1 MFKMM
6 QLKFSTN
13 HLNTMDAFWLVVATI
28 VVIYILLCAY
38 AIKNPPKY
46 VKLKSPAFKARIIAH
61 RGGAGEHV
69 ENTLSAMLL
78 AVEKKVD
85 MLELDVHITKDEQ
98 VVVCHDDHLLR
109 VAGVDSY
116 ISKLNYNELPFL
128 KNNIPLDEHSEVAGG
143 STQNPMDRRI
153 PLLEEVLKQTYP
165 IPVNIDIKINND
177 KLIEKT
183 AEIVSTSKREN
194 SVAWGNFDEKIVRK
208 LHKANQN
215 VDLICSTRTVLKI
228 IFLFYI
234 GLLPFIPLK
243 ENFLELPVLTTL
255 YKLLLNPLLF
265 KHLKKRGMQIFLWV
279 LNTPEEF
286 EHAFRV
292 GTDGIITDYPTLLS
306 DFIKNGDNLSKNLIM
321 SLAEELLADLEEGE
335 DDDYNVV
342 EEAAQVEEKETRA
355 KGIYN
360 RVTAVAHLLHSDH
373 FQGIMQ
379 RITDRIENSHL
390 TTISGPVESHPE
402 YLLIVDANG
411 LAAEIDN
418 EIAVVHKFVRD
429 KYAKRF
435 PELESLVP
443 MPMEYVACVKELG
456 NDILDKAKHNEQLQ
470 NILLPSTVI
479 VISVT
484 ASTTQG
490 ECLTDEELAVVM
502 EGCEMAI
509 QLNDA
514 KLKIYQFVESRM
526 HCIAPNLSVILGP
539 EIAAKLMGTAGGITQ
554 LSKIPAC
561 NVLILGSQKRML
573 SGFSSTTILPHTGY
587 IYYTPLVQSLPADLR
602 RKAARLVA
610 AKCTLAARIDSV
622 HSHSD
627 GSAGLK
633 LAEEVRSKFE
643 KWQEPPPKKLIK
655 PLSKPL
661 DQASKK
667 RGGRRIRKMKERLG
681 LTELRRKAN
690 RMNFGQ
696 IEEDI
701 LQEHMG
707 FSLGQAKSGGPGG
720 RLRTPQVDQKSRA
733 RMSKT
738 LQRNMQK
745 QQSAFG
751 SVTSVRRQLAGT
763 ISTVTFTPVQG
774 LEIVNPQAAEKDKSA
789 ESTNA
794 KYFREDAEFIK
805 VETPIP
811 GHHNNQSK

>member
-1 MFKMM
+1 
-6 QLKFSTN
+6 
-13 HLNTMDAFWLVVATI
+13 MDAFWLVVATTVI
-28 VVIYILLCAY
+28 IYILFCAY
-38 AIKNPPKY
+38 AIQNPPKY
-46 VKLKSPAFKARIIAH
+46 VMMKAAAFKAKIIAH

-78 AVEKKVD
+78 AAEKKVD

-109 VAGVDSY
+109 VSGVDNY

-128 KNNIPLDEHSEVAGG
+128 KNNIPLDEHSEVLGG
-143 STQNPMDRRI
+143 STQNLMDRRI
-153 PLLEEVLKQTYP
+153 PLLEEILKQTYP

-183 AEIVSTSKREN
+183 AEIVSISKREN

-208 LHKANQN
+208 LHKANRN
-215 VDLICSTRTVLKI
+215 VNLICSTRTTI
-228 IFLFYI
+228 R
-234 GLLPFIPLK
+234 
-243 ENFLELPVLTTL
+243 
-255 YKLLLNPLLF
+255 LLLNPVLF

-306 DFIKNGDNLSKNLIM
+306 DFIKNRDNLSKITIDIQNQLADDIRIVDGMSTLQARVFGWECLRKRIPENLVM
-321 SLAEELLADLEEGE
+321 SLAEELLADLEEGD
-335 DDDYNVV
+335 DDDYNVA
-342 EEAAQVEEKETRA
+342 EEAAEGEEKETRTRS
-355 KGIYN
+355 IYN

-379 RITDRIENSHL
+379 RIADRMENSHL
-390 TTISGPVESHPE
+390 TNISGPVESHPE

-435 PELESLVP
+435 PELESLVQ

-490 ECLTDEELAVVM
+490 ECLTDEELAIVM

-561 NVLILGSQKRML
+561 NVLILGSQKRTL

-587 IYYTPLVQSLPADLR
+587 IYYTPLVQSLPVDLR

-627 GSAGLK
+627 GSVGLK

-707 FSLGQAKSGGPGG
+707 FSLGQAKTGGPGG

-745 QQSAFG
+745 QQSTFG

-789 ESTNA
+789 EAAGA

-811 GHHNNQSK
+811 GHHHNHQSK

>member
-1 MFKMM
+1 
-6 QLKFSTN
+6 
-13 HLNTMDAFWLVVATI
+13 MDAFWLVVATTVI
-28 VVIYILLCAY
+28 IYILFCAY
-38 AIKNPPKY
+38 AIQNPPKY
-46 VKLKSPAFKARIIAH
+46 VMMKAPAFKAKIIAH

-78 AVEKKVD
+78 AAEKKVD

-109 VAGVDSY
+109 VSGVDNY

-128 KNNIPLDEHSEVAGG
+128 KNNIPLDEHSEVLGG
-143 STQNPMDRRI
+143 STQNLMDRRI
-153 PLLEEVLKQTYP
+153 PLLEEILKQTYP

-177 KLIEKT
+177 KLIEK
-183 AEIVSTSKREN
+183 
-194 SVAWGNFDEKIVRK
+194 
-208 LHKANQN
+208 
-215 VDLICSTRTVLKI
+215 
-228 IFLFYI
+228 
-234 GLLPFIPLK
+234 
-243 ENFLELPVLTTL
+243 
-255 YKLLLNPLLF
+255 
-265 KHLKKRGMQIFLWV
+265 
-279 LNTPEEF
+279 
-286 EHAFRV
+286 
-292 GTDGIITDYPTLLS
+292 
-306 DFIKNGDNLSKNLIM
+306 NLVM
-321 SLAEELLADLEEGE
+321 SLAEELLADLEEGD
-335 DDDYNVV
+335 DDDYNVA
-342 EEAAQVEEKETRA
+342 EEAAEGEEKETRTRS
-355 KGIYN
+355 IYN

-379 RITDRIENSHL
+379 RIADRMENSHL
-390 TTISGPVESHPE
+390 TNISGPVESHPE

-435 PELESLVP
+435 PELESLVQ

-490 ECLTDEELAVVM
+490 ECLTDEELAIVM

-561 NVLILGSQKRML
+561 NVLILGSQKRTL

-587 IYYTPLVQSLPADLR
+587 IYYTPLVQSLPVDLR

-627 GSAGLK
+627 GSVGLK

-707 FSLGQAKSGGPGG
+707 FSLGQAKTGGPGG

-745 QQSAFG
+745 QQSTFG

-789 ESTNA
+789 EAASA

-811 GHHNNQSK
+811 GHHHNHQSK

>member
-1 MFKMM
+1 ME
-6 QLKFSTN
+6 
-13 HLNTMDAFWLVVATI
+13 AFWLVVATTVI
-28 VVIYILLCAY
+28 IYILFCAY
-38 AIKNPPKY
+38 AIQNPPKY
-46 VKLKSPAFKARIIAH
+46 VMMKAPAFKAKIIAH
-61 RGGAGEHV
+61 RG
-69 ENTLSAMLL
+69 
-78 AVEKKVD
+78 
-85 MLELDVHITKDEQ
+85 
-98 VVVCHDDHLLR
+98 
-109 VAGVDSY
+109 
-116 ISKLNYNELPFL
+116 
-128 KNNIPLDEHSEVAGG
+128 EVPGG
-143 STQNPMDRRI
+143 STQNLMDRRI
-153 PLLEEVLKQTYP
+153 PLLEEILKQTYP

-177 KLIEKT
+177 KLIEK
-183 AEIVSTSKREN
+183 
-194 SVAWGNFDEKIVRK
+194 
-208 LHKANQN
+208 
-215 VDLICSTRTVLKI
+215 
-228 IFLFYI
+228 
-234 GLLPFIPLK
+234 
-243 ENFLELPVLTTL
+243 
-255 YKLLLNPLLF
+255 
-265 KHLKKRGMQIFLWV
+265 
-279 LNTPEEF
+279 
-286 EHAFRV
+286 
-292 GTDGIITDYPTLLS
+292 
-306 DFIKNGDNLSKNLIM
+306 NLVM
-321 SLAEELLADLEEGE
+321 SLAEELLADLEEGD
-335 DDDYNVV
+335 DDDYNVA
-342 EEAAQVEEKETRA
+342 EEAAEGEEKETRTRS
-355 KGIYN
+355 IYN

-379 RITDRIENSHL
+379 RIADRMENSHL
-390 TTISGPVESHPE
+390 TSISGPVESHPE

-435 PELESLVP
+435 PELESLVQ

-490 ECLTDEELAVVM
+490 ECLTDEELAIVM

-561 NVLILGSQKRML
+561 NVLILGSQKRTL

-627 GSAGLK
+627 GSVGLK

-707 FSLGQAKSGGPGG
+707 FSLGQAKTGGPGG
-720 RLRTPQVDQKSRA
+720 RLRAPQVDQKSRA

-745 QQSAFG
+745 QQSTFG

-789 ESTNA
+789 EAASA

-811 GHHNNQSK
+811 GHHHNHQSK

>member
-1 MFKMM
+1 MWQKK
-6 QLKFSTN
+6 QQK
-13 HLNTMDAFWLVVATI
+13 
-28 VVIYILLCAY
+28 
-38 AIKNPPKY
+38 
-46 VKLKSPAFKARIIAH
+46 
-61 RGGAGEHV
+61 
-69 ENTLSAMLL
+69 
-78 AVEKKVD
+78 EKK
-85 MLELDVHITKDEQ
+85 
-98 VVVCHDDHLLR
+98 R
-109 VAGVDSY
+109 
-116 ISKLNYNELPFL
+116 
-128 KNNIPLDEHSEVAGG
+128 
-143 STQNPMDRRI
+143 
-153 PLLEEVLKQTYP
+153 
-165 IPVNIDIKINND
+165 
-177 KLIEKT
+177 
-183 AEIVSTSKREN
+183 KR
-194 SVAWGNFDEKIVRK
+194 
-208 LHKANQN
+208 
-215 VDLICSTRTVLKI
+215 
-228 IFLFYI
+228 
-234 GLLPFIPLK
+234 
-243 ENFLELPVLTTL
+243 
-255 YKLLLNPLLF
+255 
-265 KHLKKRGMQIFLWV
+265 
-279 LNTPEEF
+279 
-286 EHAFRV
+286 
-292 GTDGIITDYPTLLS
+292 
-306 DFIKNGDNLSKNLIM
+306 
-321 SLAEELLADLEEGE
+321 
-335 DDDYNVV
+335 
-342 EEAAQVEEKETRA
+342 
-355 KGIYN
+355 
-360 RVTAVAHLLHSDH
+360 
-373 FQGIMQ
+373 GIMQ
-379 RITDRIENSHL
+379 RIADRMENSHL
-390 TTISGPVESHPE
+390 TSISGPVESHPE

-435 PELESLVP
+435 PELESLVQ

-490 ECLTDEELAVVM
+490 
-502 EGCEMAI
+502 
-509 QLNDA
+509 
-514 KLKIYQFVESRM
+514 
-526 HCIAPNLSVILGP
+526 P

-561 NVLILGSQKRML
+561 NVLILGSQKRTL

-627 GSAGLK
+627 GSVGLK

-707 FSLGQAKSGGPGG
+707 FSLGQAKTGGPGG
-720 RLRTPQVDQKSRA
+720 RLRAPQVDQKSRA

-745 QQSAFG
+745 QQSTFG
-751 SVTSVRRQLAGT
+751 SVWKLSIHKQPKRTSRRKQLVRNIFERMRNLSKSRRQFLAIIIIINRIQCLSSIT
-763 ISTVTFTPVQG
+763 SMNR
-774 LEIVNPQAAEKDKSA
+774 IVLSLVSLFEPSSWK
-789 ESTNA
+789 TNNKKEMTRIA
-794 KYFREDAEFIK
+794 Q
-805 VETPIP
+805 VE
-811 GHHNNQSK
+811 

>member
-1 MFKMM
+1 
-6 QLKFSTN
+6 
-13 HLNTMDAFWLVVATI
+13 MDAFWLVVATTVI
-28 VVIYILLCAY
+28 IYILFCAY
-38 AIKNPPKY
+38 AIQNPPKY
-46 VKLKSPAFKARIIAH
+46 VKIKAPAFKAKIIAH

-69 ENTLSAMLL
+69 ENTLSAI
-78 AVEKKVD
+78 AAEKKVD

-109 VAGVDSY
+109 VSGVDNY

-128 KNNIPLDEHSEVAGG
+128 KNNIPLDKHSEVSGG
-143 STQNPMDRRI
+143 STQNLMDRRI
-153 PLLEEVLKQTYP
+153 PLLEEILKQTYP

-183 AEIVSTSKREN
+183 AEIVSISNREN

-208 LHKANQN
+208 LHKTNRN
-215 VDLICSTRTVLKI
+215 VNLICSTRTVLKI
-228 IFLFYI
+228 IFFFYI

-243 ENFLELPVLTTL
+243 ENFLELPMLTTL
-255 YKLLLNPLLF
+255 YKRSGYCNKFRPVVLKILAVADWLFLNPVLF

-286 EHAFRV
+286 EHAFQ
-292 GTDGIITDYPTLLS
+292 
-306 DFIKNGDNLSKNLIM
+306 NLVM
-321 SLAEELLADLEEGE
+321 SLAEELLADLEEGD
-335 DDDYNVV
+335 DDDYNVA
-342 EEAAQVEEKETRA
+342 EEAAEGEEKETRTRS
-355 KGIYN
+355 IYN

-379 RITDRIENSHL
+379 RIADRMENSHL
-390 TTISGPVESHPE
+390 TNISGPVESHPE

-435 PELESLVP
+435 PELESLVQ

-490 ECLTDEELAVVM
+490 ECLTDEELAIVM

-561 NVLILGSQKRML
+561 NVLILGSQKRTL

-587 IYYTPLVQSLPADLR
+587 IYYTPLVQSLPVDLR

-627 GSAGLK
+627 GSVGLK

-707 FSLGQAKSGGPGG
+707 FSLGQAKTGGPGG
-720 RLRTPQVDQKSRA
+720 RLRAPQVDQKSRA

-745 QQSAFG
+745 QQSTFG

-789 ESTNA
+789 EAASA

-811 GHHNNQSK
+811 GHHHNHQSK

>member
-1 MFKMM
+1 LTIL

-13 HLNTMDAFWLVVATI
+13 HLNTIMDAFWLVVATT
-28 VVIYILLCAY
+28 VVIYILFCSY

-46 VKLKSPAFKARIIAH
+46 VKLKPPAFKAKIIAH

-78 AVEKKVD
+78 AAEKEVD

-143 STQNPMDRRI
+143 STQNLVDRRI

-183 AEIVSTSKREN
+183 AEIVSISKREN

-208 LHKANQN
+208 LHKTNQN
-215 VDLICSTRTVLKI
+215 VNLICSTRTVLKI

-255 YKLLLNPLLF
+255 YKLLLNPVLF

-279 LNTPEEF
+279 LNTPKEF
-286 EHAFRV
+286 EHAFRQITV
-292 GTDGIITDYPTLLS
+292 GKFPIKLFS
-306 DFIKNGDNLSKNLIM
+306 FIVWKNLVM

-355 KGIYN
+355 KSIYN

-373 FQGIMQ
+373 FQDIMQ
-379 RITDRIENSHL
+379 RITNRIENSHL

-745 QQSAFG
+745 QQSTFG

-789 ESTNA
+789 ESTTA

>member
-1 MFKMM
+1 LNYFEGSLDQIVYSVFELTIL

-13 HLNTMDAFWLVVATI
+13 HLNTMDAFWLVVATT
-28 VVIYILLCAY
+28 VVIYILFCSY

-46 VKLKSPAFKARIIAH
+46 VKLKPPAFKAKIIAH

-78 AVEKKVD
+78 AAEKKVD

-143 STQNPMDRRI
+143 STQNLVDRRI

-183 AEIVSTSKREN
+183 AEIVSISKREN

-208 LHKANQN
+208 LHKTNQN
-215 VDLICSTRTVLKI
+215 VNLICSTRTVLKI

-255 YKLLLNPLLF
+255 YKRSGYCN
-265 KHLKKRGMQIFLWV
+265 K
-279 LNTPEEF
+279 
-286 EHAFRV
+286 FRPV
-292 GTDGIITDYPTLLS
+292 
-306 DFIKNGDNLSKNLIM
+306 NLVM

-355 KGIYN
+355 KSIYN

-379 RITDRIENSHL
+379 RITNRIENSHL

-745 QQSAFG
+745 QQSTFG

-789 ESTNA
+789 ESTTA

>member
-1 MFKMM
+1 
-6 QLKFSTN
+6 
-13 HLNTMDAFWLVVATI
+13 MDAFWLVVATTVI
-28 VVIYILLCAY
+28 IYILFCAY
-38 AIKNPPKY
+38 AIQNPPKY
-46 VKLKSPAFKARIIAH
+46 VMMKAPAFKAKIIAH

-78 AVEKKVD
+78 AAEKKVD

-109 VAGVDSY
+109 VSGVDNY

-128 KNNIPLDEHSEVAGG
+128 KNNIPLDEHSEVLGG
-143 STQNPMDRRI
+143 STQNMMDRRI
-153 PLLEEVLKQTYP
+153 PLLEEILKQTYP

-183 AEIVSTSKREN
+183 AEIVSISKREN

-208 LHKANQN
+208 LHKANRN
-215 VDLICSTRTVLKI
+215 VNLICSTRTTI
-228 IFLFYI
+228 R
-234 GLLPFIPLK
+234 LLQQIPSCCIK
-243 ENFLELPVLTTL
+243 NFSCSRLVRHEYNT
-255 YKLLLNPLLF
+255 LLLNPVLF

-292 GTDGIITDYPTLLS
+292 GTDGIITDYPTLLQNAPGL
-306 DFIKNGDNLSKNLIM
+306 FIYFSSRHIPENLVM
-321 SLAEELLADLEEGE
+321 SLAEELLADLEEGD
-335 DDDYNVV
+335 DDDYNVA
-342 EEAAQVEEKETRA
+342 EEAAEGEEKETRTRS
-355 KGIYN
+355 IYN

-379 RITDRIENSHL
+379 RIADRMENSHL
-390 TTISGPVESHPE
+390 TNISGPVESHPE

-435 PELESLVP
+435 PELESLVQ

-490 ECLTDEELAVVM
+490 ECLSDEELAIVM

-561 NVLILGSQKRML
+561 NVLILGSQKRTL

-587 IYYTPLVQSLPADLR
+587 IYYTPLVQSLPVDLR

-627 GSAGLK
+627 GSVGLK

-707 FSLGQAKSGGPGG
+707 FSLGQAKTGGPGG

-745 QQSAFG
+745 QQSTFG

-789 ESTNA
+789 EAASA

-811 GHHNNQSK
+811 GHHHNHQSK

>member
-1 MFKMM
+1 
-6 QLKFSTN
+6 
-13 HLNTMDAFWLVVATI
+13 MDAFWLVVATTVI
-28 VVIYILLCAY
+28 IYILFCAY
-38 AIKNPPKY
+38 AIQNPPKY
-46 VKLKSPAFKARIIAH
+46 VMMKAPAFKAKIIAH

-78 AVEKKVD
+78 AAEKKVD

-109 VAGVDSY
+109 VSGVDNY

-128 KNNIPLDEHSEVAGG
+128 KNNIPLDEHSEVLGG
-143 STQNPMDRRI
+143 STQNLMDRRI
-153 PLLEEVLKQTYP
+153 PLLEEILKQTYP

-183 AEIVSTSKREN
+183 AEIVSISKREN

-208 LHKANQN
+208 LHKANRN
-215 VDLICSTRTVLKI
+215 VNLICSTRTVLKI
-228 IFLFYI
+228 IFFFYI

-243 ENFLELPVLTTL
+243 ENFLELPMLTTL
-255 YKLLLNPLLF
+255 YKRSGYCNKFRPVVLKILAVADWLLLNPVLF

-286 EHAFRV
+286 EHAFR
-292 GTDGIITDYPTLLS
+292 
-306 DFIKNGDNLSKNLIM
+306 NLVM
-321 SLAEELLADLEEGE
+321 SLAEELLADLEEGD
-335 DDDYNVV
+335 DDDYNVA
-342 EEAAQVEEKETRA
+342 EEAAEGEEKETRTRS
-355 KGIYN
+355 IYN

-379 RITDRIENSHL
+379 RIADRMENSHL
-390 TTISGPVESHPE
+390 TNISGPVESHPE

-435 PELESLVP
+435 PELESLVQ

-490 ECLTDEELAVVM
+490 ECLTDEELAIVM

-561 NVLILGSQKRML
+561 NVLILGSQKRTL

-587 IYYTPLVQSLPADLR
+587 IYYTPLVQSLPVDLR

-627 GSAGLK
+627 GSVGLK

-707 FSLGQAKSGGPGG
+707 FSLGQAKTGGPGG

-745 QQSAFG
+745 QQSTFG

-789 ESTNA
+789 EAASA

-811 GHHNNQSK
+811 GHHHNHQSK

>member
-1 MFKMM
+1 
-6 QLKFSTN
+6 LKFSTN

-286 EHAFRV
+286 EHAFR
-292 GTDGIITDYPTLLS
+292 
-306 DFIKNGDNLSKNLIM
+306 NLIM

>member
-1 MFKMM
+1 
-6 QLKFSTN
+6 
-13 HLNTMDAFWLVVATI
+13 MDAFWLVVATTVI
-28 VVIYILLCAY
+28 IYILFCAY
-38 AIKNPPKY
+38 AIQNPPKY
-46 VKLKSPAFKARIIAH
+46 VMMKAPAFKAKIIAH

-78 AVEKKVD
+78 AAEKKVD

-109 VAGVDSY
+109 VSGVDNY

-128 KNNIPLDEHSEVAGG
+128 KNNIPLDEYSEVLGG
-143 STQNPMDRRI
+143 STQNLMDRRI
-153 PLLEEVLKQTYP
+153 PLLEEILKQTYP

-183 AEIVSTSKREN
+183 AEIVSISKREN

-208 LHKANQN
+208 LHKANRN
-215 VDLICSTRTVLKI
+215 VNLICSTRTTI
-228 IFLFYI
+228 R
-234 GLLPFIPLK
+234 
-243 ENFLELPVLTTL
+243 
-255 YKLLLNPLLF
+255 LLLNPVLF

-292 GTDGIITDYPTLLS
+292 GTDGIITDYPTLLQNAPGF
-306 DFIKNGDNLSKNLIM
+306 FIYFSSRHIPENLVM
-321 SLAEELLADLEEGE
+321 SLAEELLADLEEGD
-335 DDDYNVV
+335 DDDYNVA
-342 EEAAQVEEKETRA
+342 EEAAEGEEKETRTRS
-355 KGIYN
+355 IYN

-379 RITDRIENSHL
+379 RIADRMENSHL
-390 TTISGPVESHPE
+390 TNISGPVESHPE

-435 PELESLVP
+435 PELESLVQ

-490 ECLTDEELAVVM
+490 ECLTDEELAIVM

-561 NVLILGSQKRML
+561 NVLILGSQKRTL

-587 IYYTPLVQSLPADLR
+587 IYYTPLVQSLPVDLR

-627 GSAGLK
+627 GSVGLK

-707 FSLGQAKSGGPGG
+707 FSLGQAKTGGPGG

-745 QQSAFG
+745 QQSTFG

-789 ESTNA
+789 EAASA

-811 GHHNNQSK
+811 GHHHNHQSK

>member
-1 MFKMM
+1 
-6 QLKFSTN
+6 
-13 HLNTMDAFWLVVATI
+13 MDAFWLVVATI

-286 EHAFRV
+286 EHAFR
-292 GTDGIITDYPTLLS
+292 
-306 DFIKNGDNLSKNLIM
+306 NLIM

>member
-1 MFKMM
+1 
-6 QLKFSTN
+6 LKFSTN

-255 YKLLLNPLLF
+255 YKLLLNPVLF

-286 EHAFRV
+286 EHAFR
-292 GTDGIITDYPTLLS
+292 
-306 DFIKNGDNLSKNLIM
+306 NLIM

-342 EEAAQVEEKETRA
+342 EEEAQVEEKETRA